1 VNPST
6 VNDVGTPFDHEHFT
20 ALVRAHGPRL
30 RAYILAMV
38 PSWSDAEDIYQA
50 TCVQLWQEIE
60 RLESDEKFGA
70 WAAKIAYFQVLSHRK
85 QQTRSKVTFS
95 DAFIDA
101 VGSDG
106 VALVESQSPRAEA
119 LARAVAQLEPQQR
132 MIIDLRYTQN
142 KPLAEVA
149 EIMGKS
155 LEATYQMLARV
166 RRLLRDGV
174 ERALKSEGHA

>member
-1 VNPST
+1 
-6 VNDVGTPFDHEHFT
+6 VGTPCDHEHFT
-20 ALVRAHGPRL
+20 ELVRRHEPRL

-50 TCVQLWQEIE
+50 TCVQLWQQIE
-60 RLESDEKFGA
+60 RLENDEKFGA

-85 QQTRSKVTFS
+85 QQTRSKVTLS
-95 DAFIDA
+95 EAFIDA

-106 VALVESQSPRAEA
+106 VALVETQSSRQEA
-119 LARAVAQLEPQQR
+119 LTRCLAQLEPQQR

-149 EIMGKS
+149 QIMGKS
-155 LEATYQMLARV
+155 LDATYQMLARV
-166 RRLLRDGV
+166 RRSLRESV
-174 ERALKSEGHA
+174 ERTLRAEGHS